1 MDELLRALQEVS
13 VQLLPFLG
21 VVVLI
26 FLILILRR
34 VYLLL
39 ADVGHTVLKVN
50 TAMDKVN
57 SSLDEFKA
65 PLSTLSRL
73 SNSIDLV
80 HTATESAVKGAVRI
94 VSENYEWI
102 KDTALSA
109 VNKVKTKRT
118 QQKGETENE

>member
-26 FLILILRR
+26 FLIMILRR

-39 ADVGHTVLKVN
+39 ADVGLTVIKVN

-73 SNSIDLV
+73 SHSIDLV
-80 HTATESAVKGAVRI
+80 QTATESAVKGAIRV
-94 VSENYEWI
+94 VSENFEWI

-109 VNKVKTKRT
+109 VNKVKTKKT
-118 QQKGETENE
+118 QEKGETENE

>member
-1 MDELLRALQEVS
+1 MDELLRALQGVS

-39 ADVGHTVLKVN
+39 ADIGITVVKVN
-50 TAMDKVN
+50 SAMDKVN
-57 SSLDEFKA
+57 SSLDEFKML
-65 PLSTLSRL
+65 LSTLSRL
-73 SNSIDLV
+73 SHSIDLV
-80 HTATESAVKGAVRI
+80 HTATESAIKGAVRV

-109 VNKVKTKRT
+109 VNKVKTKKT
-118 QQKGETENE
+118 QPKGENEDE

>member
-1 MDELLRALQEVS
+1 MDELLRALQGVS

-34 VYLLL
+34 VYSLL
-39 ADVGHTVLKVN
+39 ADLGITVVKVN

-57 SSLDEFKA
+57 SSLDEFKT

-73 SNSIDLV
+73 SHSIDLV
-80 HTATESAVKGAVRI
+80 HTATESAVKGAVRV
-94 VSENYEWI
+94 VSENFEWI

-109 VNKVKTKRT
+109 VNKAKTKKT
-118 QQKGETENE
+118 QPKGETEDE

>member
-1 MDELLRALQEVS
+1 MDALMSALQEVS

-39 ADVGHTVLKVN
+39 ADVGITVLKVN

-57 SSLDEFKA
+57 SSLDEVKA

-73 SNSIDLV
+73 SHSIDLV
-80 HTATESAVKGAVRI
+80 HTATESAVKGAVRV
-94 VSENYEWI
+94 VSENFEWI
-102 KDTALSA
+102 KDTAVAA
-109 VNKVKTKRT
+109 VNKVKEKRT
-118 QQKGETENE
+118 HEKGDSDDE

>member
-1 MDELLRALQEVS
+1 MNELIGALQEVS

-39 ADVGHTVLKVN
+39 ADVGITVLKVN

-65 PLSTLSRL
+65 PLSTISRL
-73 SNSIDLV
+73 SHSIDLV
-80 HTATESAVKGAVRI
+80 HTATESAVKGAVRV

-102 KDTALSA
+102 KDTAVSA
-109 VNKVKTKRT
+109 VNKAKTKKT

>member
-1 MDELLRALQEVS
+1 MNELIGALQEVS

-39 ADVGHTVLKVN
+39 ADVGITVLKVN
-50 TAMDKVN
+50 SVMDKVN
-57 SSLDEFKA
+57 SSLEEFKA
-65 PLSTLSRL
+65 PLSTISRL
-73 SNSIDLV
+73 SHSIDLV
-80 HTATESAVKGAVRI
+80 HTATESAVKGAVRV

-102 KDTALSA
+102 KDTAVSA
-109 VNKVKTKRT
+109 VNKVKTKKT
-118 QQKGETENE
+118 PQKGETENE

>member
-1 MDELLRALQEVS
+1 MDELLRALQGVS

-26 FLILILRR
+26 FLIMILRR

-39 ADVGHTVLKVN
+39 ADVGQTVGKVN

-73 SNSIDLV
+73 SHSIDLV
-80 HTATESAVKGAVRI
+80 HTATESAVKGAVRV
-94 VSENYEWI
+94 VSENFEWI

-109 VNKVKTKRT
+109 VNKVKTKKN

>member
-1 MDELLRALQEVS
+1 MDELLRALQGVS

-39 ADVGHTVLKVN
+39 ADIGITVVKVN
-50 TAMDKVN
+50 SAMDKVN
-57 SSLDEFKA
+57 SSLDEFKM

-73 SNSIDLV
+73 SHSIDLV
-80 HTATESAVKGAVRI
+80 HTATESAIKGAVRV

-109 VNKVKTKRT
+109 VNKVKTKKT
-118 QQKGETENE
+118 QPKGENEDE

>member
-1 MDELLRALQEVS
+1 MDELLRALQGVS

-26 FLILILRR
+26 FLIMILRR

-39 ADVGHTVLKVN
+39 ADVGQTVGKVN

-73 SNSIDLV
+73 SHSIDLV
-80 HTATESAVKGAVRI
+80 HTATESAVKGAVRV
-94 VSENYEWI
+94 VSENFEWI

-109 VNKVKTKRT
+109 VNKVKTKKT

>member
-1 MDELLRALQEVS
+1 MDELLRALQGVS

-26 FLILILRR
+26 FLIMILRR

-39 ADVGHTVLKVN
+39 ADVGQTVGKVN

-73 SNSIDLV
+73 SHSIDLV
-80 HTATESAVKGAVRI
+80 HTATESAVKGAVRV
-94 VSENYEWI
+94 VSENFEWI

-109 VNKVKTKRT
+109 VNKVKTRKT

>member
-1 MDELLRALQEVS
+1 MDELLRALQGVS

-34 VYLLL
+34 VYMLL
-39 ADVGHTVLKVN
+39 ADIGITVLKVN

-57 SSLDEFKA
+57 TSLDEFKA

-73 SNSIDLV
+73 SHSIDLV
-80 HTATESAVKGAVRI
+80 HTATESAVKGAVRV

-102 KDTALSA
+102 KDTAVSA

-118 QQKGETENE
+118 QPKGESEDE

>member
-39 ADVGHTVLKVN
+39 ADVGHTVIKVN

-80 HTATESAVKGAVRI
+80 HTATR
-94 VSENYEWI
+94 NCW
-102 KDTALSA
+102 
-109 VNKVKTKRT
+109 VNKTWQGSFNCNPPPREGSQHLWPALYAM
-118 QQKGETENE
+118 QQN

>member
-1 MDELLRALQEVS
+1 MDALLSALQEVS

-39 ADVGHTVLKVN
+39 ADVGVTVSKVN

-57 SSLDEFKA
+57 VSLDEVKA

-73 SNSIDLV
+73 SHSIDLV
-80 HTATESAVKGAVRI
+80 HTATESAVKGAVRV

-102 KDTALSA
+102 KDAAVSA
-109 VNKVKTKRT
+109 FSKVKNKSDK
-118 QQKGETENE
+118 QKGDSDDE

>member
-39 ADVGHTVLKVN
+39 ADVGHTVITVN

-80 HTATESAVKGAVRI
+80 HTATESAVKGAIRV
-94 VSENYEWI
+94 VSENFEWI

-109 VNKVKTKRT
+109 VNKVKTKKT
-118 QQKGETENE
+118 HEKGEAENE